1 MKLIKSTAIA
11 LVLGTF
17 AMSSAQAL
25 TLDAPGVV
33 SPSVNLTINDG
44 VATLF
49 GTVDSAPDRA
59 FAEQHVA
66 QMEGVQKVINL
77 ISYN

>member
-17 AMSSAQAL
+17 AMGSAHAL
-25 TLDAPGVV
+25 TVDAPGVS
-33 SPSVNLTINDG
+33 SPTLNLIIDNG
-44 VATLF
+44 VATLS
-49 GTVDSAPDRA
+49 GSVESSLERVL
-59 FAEQHVA
+59 AENHVA
-66 QMEGVQKVINL
+66 RLEGVEQVINL